1 MTLLEELYTKIST
14 IQTYE
19 LEEFKEENKAKQV
32 GLIFAYTSLIMD
44 SICECKLT
52 NNLFE
57 IRTNIE
63 NLINSEDDVMIILG
77 RISAVN
83 DYISRLKLELELNSV
98 DFMDIQVELLGNQLR
113 IYTNNIDN
121 LDEIIK
127 VIDKIIL
134 NIYLY
139 SKYGKNNLVD
149 LDTHINNLF
158 LYPGIYTKGTQIY
171 CVSIPVIDANY
182 GECYSYKYF
191 DLTEEELS
199 NRYNLRTGIPDI
211 GKDVKLIGTTR
222 NFKID
227 DVITISKNA
236 VIALNK
242 LGEIKLSDK
251 YKLRKLDDRQ
261 VELVITLQPSNQ
273 KLNVILGDY
282 EESCRDKILIGKI
295 IGNNLMFKYGR
306 GKRFKYINL
315 IRVY

>member
-19 LEEFKEENKAKQV
+19 LEEFKEDITEQA
-32 GLIFAYTSLIMD
+32 GLIFVYTSLIMD

-57 IRTNIE
+57 IRINIE
-63 NLINSEDDVMIILG
+63 NLINSEDDVMIVLG
-77 RISAVN
+77 RLSTVT
-83 DYISRLKLELELNSV
+83 DYISRLKLELELNNQ
-98 DFMDIQVELLGNQLR
+98 DFMNLKVELLGNQLR
-113 IYTNNIDN
+113 IYTNNTDN
-121 LDEIIK
+121 IDEIIK
-127 VIDKIIL
+127 ITDKIIL

-139 SKYGKNNLVD
+139 GKYGKNNLID

-158 LYPGIYTKGTQIY
+158 LYPGIHTQGTQIY
-171 CVSIPVIDANY
+171 CVSIPIIDANY
-182 GECYSYKYF
+182 EECYSYKYF
-191 DLTEEELS
+191 DLTEAEFS
-199 NRYNLRTGIPDI
+199 SSYNLRTGIPDI

-242 LGEIKLSDK
+242 LGEISISDK

-261 VELVITLQPSNQ
+261 AELVITSQSSNQ

-295 IGNNLMFKYGR
+295 IGNNLIFKYGR